1 MFDFLKWIV
10 ERLFETVSGRRHL
23 QVLVH
28 RAFFKG
34 TGRACYLASIGF
46 SRLSDATYRVSRLL
60 MLASSSTMRMRVT
73 CQHLPCGRQ
82 SPAPASGFIY
92 RSKVPSASAIT

>member
-73 CQHLPCGRQ
+73 VSAFTLRPV
-82 SPAPASGFIY
+82 SSAPASRFIY
-92 RSKVPSASAIT
+92 GKSIPGRLAQR